1 MTRQNNIRGDRL
13 IIFGRYPVPGRTK
26 TRLIPV
32 LGPAGAADL
41 QRKLTEK
48 TLDTVKSF
56 SLNRGIEVEIRYEG
70 GSDRKISRWLG
81 SGIIFFRQSSGDLGE
96 RMQTAFLEAFHG
108 GCRRVVLLGTD
119 IPELRTDYLE
129 QAFDA
134 LTGHDLVLGPSTD
147 GGYWLIGLNHSVDLF
162 QGIKWGTEKALD
174 QTIALAKGQGL
185 KIHMLDPLTDID
197 TVETLKQLPPE
208 LAPKGPYMS
217 VIIPTM
223 NEAANVEK
231 TITIARDDDVEIIV
245 VDGGSIDDT
254 VAHAIRAEARVE
266 MSPRGRAEQ
275 QNHGALVARGSVFLF
290 LHADTTLSSG
300 YVANVFETL
309 MDPETVL
316 GAFRFKTNLNRPLM
330 KVIEFVTNIRS
341 QYLKLPYGDQG
352 FFIRKSVFDSVGGF
366 PEVPIAEDLFFVR
379 RLAKQGRIGIVQA
392 DAVTSAR
399 RWQKRGLLRTT
410 LINQVI
416 LTGFCLGIPP
426 LTLASLYRITRK
438 N

>member
-1 MTRQNNIRGDRL
+1 MIRQNNIRGDRL

-48 TLDTVKSF
+48 TLNTVKSF
-56 SLNRGIEVEIRYEG
+56 SSGRGIEVEIRYEG
-70 GSDRKISRWLG
+70 GSDRKIRQWLG

-96 RMQTAFLEAFHG
+96 RMQAAFLEAFHG

-119 IPELRTDYLE
+119 IPELRTDHLE
-129 QAFDA
+129 QAFEA
-134 LTGHDLVLGPSTD
+134 LTGHDLVLGTSTD

-174 QTIALAKGQGL
+174 QTVALAKGQGL

-197 TVETLKQLPPE
+197 TVENLKQLPPE
-208 LAPKGPYMS
+208 LASKGPYMS

-231 TITIARDDDVEIIV
+231 TITIARDDDAEIIV

-254 VAHAIRAEARVE
+254 VAHAKRAGVRVE

-275 QNHGALVARGSVFLF
+275 QNHGALVARGSVLLF
-290 LHADTTLSSG
+290 LHADTTLPCG
-300 YVANVFETL
+300 YVAHVFETL

-352 FFIRKSVFDSVGGF
+352 LFIRKSVFDSVGGF

-379 RLAKQGRIGIVQA
+379 RLAKHGRIGIMQA
-392 DAVTSAR
+392 DAITSAR
-399 RWQKRGLLRTT
+399 RWEKLGLLRTT

-426 LTLASLYRITRK
+426 LMLASLYRITRK

>member
-1 MTRQNNIRGDRL
+1 MKRLNNFRGERL

-26 TRLIPV
+26 TRLIPM

-48 TLDTVKSF
+48 TLNTVKAF
-56 SLNRGIEVEIRYEG
+56 SSGRGIELEIRYEG
-70 GSDRKISRWLG
+70 GSNRKILRWLG
-81 SGIIFFRQSSGDLGE
+81 SGIIFSRQNPGDLGE
-96 RMQTAFLEAFHG
+96 RMQAAFLEAFHS

-119 IPELRTDYLE
+119 IPDLRTDHLE

-147 GGYWLIGLNHSVDLF
+147 GGYWLIGLNHSLDLF
-162 QGIKWGTEKALD
+162 QGISWGTEKALD
-174 QTIALAKGQGL
+174 QTIALAKDQGL
-185 KIHMLDPLTDID
+185 RIHMLDPLTDID
-197 TVETLKQLPPE
+197 TLENLKQSLPE
-208 LAPKGPYMS
+208 LAAKDPYMS

-223 NEAANVEK
+223 NEAANLEK
-231 TITIARDDDVEIIV
+231 TIDMAQDDDVEIIV

-254 VAHAIRAEARVE
+254 VANAIRAGVQVE

-275 QNHGALVARGSVFLF
+275 QNHGALVARGSVLLF
-290 LHADTTLSSG
+290 LHADTTLPSG
-300 YVANVFETL
+300 YVPHVFETL

-352 FFIRKSVFDSVGGF
+352 LFIRKSVFDSVGGF

-379 RLAKQGRIGIVQA
+379 RLSKHGRIGIVGA

-399 RWQKRGLLRTT
+399 RWQKLGLLRTT
-410 LINQVI
+410 LINQLI